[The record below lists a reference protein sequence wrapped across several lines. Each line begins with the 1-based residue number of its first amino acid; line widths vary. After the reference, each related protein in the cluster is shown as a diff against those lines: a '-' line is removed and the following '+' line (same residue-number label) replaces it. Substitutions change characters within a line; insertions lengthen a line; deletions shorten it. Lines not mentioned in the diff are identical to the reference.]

1 MDGAMSGLTRTL
13 GGAAIAFW
21 SLASWAHAQ
30 ELPLVFVEQ
39 SESLVE
45 IQIDDYLR
53 EKEGFEIAVN
63 EYESIPDDIFLRFED
78 SYDTAPDLSFLV
90 DTLRSGTDDDDV
102 VTERVIKITSWYV
115 VEVTQDHWA
124 RAPLLEMINSYS
136 QDFWAPPRIYLDSDG
151 DIRFEWFINVAA
163 ADAPVHLEQVRD
175 AIIRIGLGWEQEVYP
190 RLRELGVE

>member
-1 MDGAMSGLTRTL
+1 MGACPRT
-13 GGAAIAFW
+13 
-21 SLASWAHAQ
+21 SV
-30 ELPLVFVEQ
+30 VFVEQ

-53 EKEGFEIAVN
+53 ETEGFEIAVN

-90 DTLRSGTDDDDV
+90 DTLRSGTDDDDI